1 MSDSPRLVT
10 CGLPYTNGSCHL
22 GHLRTYVPADM
33 YVRYLRHRGEEVV
46 FICGS
51 DNHGTPIVV
60 SAEAQGTTPAEL
72 SRRYHDHFDATFR
85 RMNVVFDHF
94 GMTDGPTNHN
104 RTQAIVKV
112 LEERGYIYKE
122 RVQQSYC
129 PNCQR
134 FLPDRY
140 VKGLCPHCGA
150 EARGDE
156 CDQGCGKHLE
166 PGEIREPICTV
177 CNTEAQLREQEH
189 YFFRLSTFAPFLVEH
204 LAGLQ
209 GTANARNYAQGWVRE
224 GLRDWCITRTLDWGV
239 RYPGRDDLVV
249 YVWVDAPIG
258 YISFTEEW
266 AAAHGTDWKRYWCGG
281 GEITHFIGGDIT
293 YHHCIFWP
301 ALLKAAGFGLPTAVV
316 ASGMLKVDDHKFSKS
331 RGYVVWTNE
340 DYLDLGLP
348 ADCLRYYLL
357 AYTSHTKEL
366 NFSWRAFADRVNN
379 ELVNT
384 FGNFVHR
391 TLHFAHTRLGGV
403 PTCSPR
409 EDVIVEIRQ
418 AVTAIDEAMEAYE
431 FKTAVDAVLALAA
444 SGNTLIQS
452 NAPWKLIKTDPDA
465 AAQVIADALQV
476 VRALAV
482 LIDPV
487 MPETGRTIWEM
498 LGLPDSIE
506 NERLED
512 CTRPLPPGP
521 LAMPT
526 PLFSRIEETQVERL
540 DALLAARVAEAESRS
555 CTPSDEGPLL
565 SFDEFA
571 RMELVVGRVI
581 TAEPIKKSKK
591 LLRLVVDIGTEERQI
606 VAGIAQFYTP
616 DELVGT
622 DVIVIANLAPAVLFG
637 IESRGMVLA
646 AGDEASIL
654 VPKRTV
660 APGTR
665 VR

>member
-1 MSDSPRLVT
+1 M
-10 CGLPYTNGSCHL
+10 
-22 GHLRTYVPADM
+22 
-33 YVRYLRHRGEEVV
+33 
-46 FICGS
+46 
-51 DNHGTPIVV
+51 
-60 SAEAQGTTPAEL
+60 
-72 SRRYHDHFDATFR
+72 
-85 RMNVVFDHF
+85 
-94 GMTDGPTNHN
+94 
-104 RTQAIVKV
+104 
-112 LEERGYIYKE
+112 
-122 RVQQSYC
+122 
-129 PNCQR
+129 
-134 FLPDRY
+134 
-140 VKGLCPHCGA
+140 
-150 EARGDE
+150 
-156 CDQGCGKHLE
+156 
-166 PGEIREPICTV
+166 
-177 CNTEAQLREQEH
+177 REQEH
-189 YFFRLSTFAPFLVEH
+189 YFFRLSSFAPFLEEH
-204 LAGLQ
+204 LEGLQ
-209 GTANARNYAQGWVRE
+209 GTVNARNYAQGWVRE

-266 AAAHGTDWKRYWCGG
+266 AAEHGTDWKRYWCGS

-301 ALLKAAGFGLPTAVV
+301 ALLKGAGFGLPTAVV

-391 TLHFAHTRLGGV
+391 TLHFAHTRLGGI
-403 PTCSPR
+403 PACPPR
-409 EDVIVEIRQ
+409 EEVLNEIRQ
-418 AVTAIDEAMEAYE
+418 TLTAVDEAMEAYE

-452 NAPWKLIKTDPDA
+452 NAPWKLIKTDADA

-482 LIDPV
+482 LIEPV
-487 MPETGRTIWEM
+487 MPETGRAIWSM
-498 LGLPDSIE
+498 LGAPGAIAD
-506 NERLED
+506 ERLAS
-512 CTRPLPPGP
+512 CTTPLTPGP
-521 LAMPT
+521 LVMPT
-526 PLFSRIEETQVERL
+526 PLFSKIEDKQVAEL

-555 CTPSDEGPLL
+555 CKPSLEEPPL
-565 SFDEFA
+565 SIDEFS
-571 RMELVVGRVI
+571 RMELVVGRVLS
-581 TAEPIKKSKK
+581 AEPIKKSKK
-591 LLRLVVDIGTEERQI
+591 LLRLVVDIGAEERQI
-606 VAGIAQFYTP
+606 VSGIAQFYSP
-616 DELVGT
+616 EELVGT
-622 DVIVIANLAPAVLFG
+622 DVVVIANLAPAVLFG
-637 IESRGMVLA
+637 VESRGMILA
-646 AGDEASIL
+646 AGDEASLL
-654 VPKRTV
+654 VPQRSV